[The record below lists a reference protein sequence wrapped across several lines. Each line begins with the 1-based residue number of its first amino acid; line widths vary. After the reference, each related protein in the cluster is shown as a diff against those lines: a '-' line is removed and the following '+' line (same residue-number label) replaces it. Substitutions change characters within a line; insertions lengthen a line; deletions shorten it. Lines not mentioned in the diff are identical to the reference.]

1 MKKVLCMLFALVLT
15 VCLSPPAFADDFLSD
30 DFPQEPTL
38 PDDFFSDGWFFP
50 PYDFDFDMTAPE
62 EEPNNDPKRIID
74 DRELE
79 KYGMSQMT
87 RESYSTDDT
96 YVPESAIDG
105 ILAKMEKDGTAA
117 ILKSYGLT
125 PDTSTLMPLYYC
137 DITVYAER
145 NEIECV
151 PFIMN
156 GKPMYICDVLDED
169 GNFAGVAEF
178 NTAYVRTYM
187 PSRDRNQSVDFVRVI
202 DRVLPQTD
210 KDIDLPAAEA
220 KIMRT
225 DGVGYVFYVKCKT
238 GTFLISTG
246 FNEENSE
253 LFTPENGGV
262 IEPGGKLK
270 KVAKEQLEIARAA
283 SRARAAARIAASP
296 RLQAEERYRRFQLV
310 LIILTI
316 LLGLW
321 AVDGIIQLKFDD
333 EKEKRKKWHYN

>member
-1 MKKVLCMLFALVLT
+1 MKKVFCVLLALMLT
-15 VCLSPPAFADDFLSD
+15 VCFSPSAFADDFFPD

-38 PDDFFSDGWFFP
+38 PDDRFFP
-50 PYDFDFDMTAPE
+50 PFDFDFDVTVPE
-62 EEPNNDPKRIID
+62 EESNNDPKRIID

-79 KYGMSQMT
+79 KYGMSQMA

-105 ILAKMEKDGTAA
+105 ILDEMEKDGTAA
-117 ILKSYGLT
+117 ILESYGLT
-125 PDTSTLMPLYYC
+125 PDISTLMPLYYC

-145 NEIECV
+145 DEIVCV

-156 GKPMYICDVLDED
+156 GKPMYICDVLDEE

-187 PSRDRNQSVDFVRVI
+187 PSSDRSRSVDFVRVI

-246 FNEENSE
+246 FNEENRE

-262 IEPGGKLK
+262 IEPGGKLR
-270 KVAKEQLEIARAA
+270 KVAEEQLEQARAA

-296 RLQAEERYRRFQLV
+296 RLQAEERYRRFRL
-310 LIILTI
+310 I
-316 LLGLW
+316 LLILAILMGLW
-321 AVDGIIQLKFDD
+321 AVDEIIQLKFDD
-333 EKEKRKKWHYN
+333 EKERYMKRHYN

>member
-1 MKKVLCMLFALVLT
+1 MKKVLCVLLAVMLA
-15 VCLSPPAFADDFLSD
+15 VCLSPSAFADDFFGN

-38 PDDFFSDGWFFP
+38 PDDWFFP
-50 PYDFDFDMTAPE
+50 PFDFDFDMTAPE

-79 KYGMSQMT
+79 KYGMSQLA

-96 YVPESAIDG
+96 YVPESAIDR

-125 PDTSTLMPLYYC
+125 PDISTLMPLYYC

-145 NEIECV
+145 DEIECV

-156 GKPMYICDVLDED
+156 GKPMYICDVLDEE

-187 PSRDRNQSVDFVRVI
+187 PSRDRSQSVDFVRVI
-202 DRVLPQTD
+202 DRVLPKTD

-238 GTFLISTG
+238 STFLISTG

-262 IEPGGKLK
+262 IEPGGKLME
-270 KVAKEQLEIARAA
+270 VAEEQLEIARAA

-296 RLQAEERYRRFQLV
+296 RLQAEERYRRFRLV
-310 LIILTI
+310 LLILAI
-316 LLGLW
+316 LMGLW
-321 AVDGIIQLKFDD
+321 AVDEIIQLKFDD
-333 EKEKRKKWHYN
+333 EKGRYMKRHYS

>member
-1 MKKVLCMLFALVLT
+1 MKKVLCVLLALMLT
-15 VCLSPPAFADDFLSD
+15 VCFSPSAFADDFFPD

-38 PDDFFSDGWFFP
+38 PDDRFFP
-50 PYDFDFDMTAPE
+50 PFDFDFDVTVPE
-62 EEPNNDPKRIID
+62 EEPNNDPKRIIG

-105 ILAKMEKDGTAA
+105 ILAEMEKDGTAA
-117 ILKSYGLT
+117 ILESYGLT
-125 PDTSTLMPLYYC
+125 PDISTLMPLYYC

-145 NEIECV
+145 DEIVCV

-156 GKPMYICDVLDED
+156 GKPMYICDVLDEE

-187 PSRDRNQSVDFVRVI
+187 PSSDRSRSVDFVRVI

-246 FNEENSE
+246 FNEENRE

-262 IEPGGKLK
+262 IEPGGELM
-270 KVAKEQLEIARAA
+270 KVAEEQLEQARAA
-283 SRARAAARIAASP
+283 SRACAAARIAASP
-296 RLQAEERYRRFQLV
+296 RLQAEERYRRFRL
-310 LIILTI
+310 I
-316 LLGLW
+316 LLILAILMGLW
-321 AVDGIIQLKFDD
+321 AVDEIIQLKFDD
-333 EKEKRKKWHYN
+333 EKERYMKRHYN

>member
-1 MKKVLCMLFALVLT
+1 MKKVLCVLLALMLT
-15 VCLSPPAFADDFLSD
+15 VCFSPSAFADDFFPD

-38 PDDFFSDGWFFP
+38 SDDRFFP
-50 PYDFDFDMTAPE
+50 PFDFDFDMTAPE
-62 EEPNNDPKRIID
+62 EEPNNDPKRIIG

-79 KYGMSQMT
+79 KYGMSQMA

-105 ILAKMEKDGTAA
+105 ILAEMEKDGTAA
-117 ILKSYGLT
+117 ILESYGLS
-125 PDTSTLMPLYYC
+125 PDISTLMPLYYC

-145 NEIECV
+145 DEIVCV

-156 GKPMYICDVLDED
+156 GKPMYICDVLDEE

-187 PSRDRNQSVDFVRVI
+187 PSSDRSRSVDFVRVI

-238 GTFLISTG
+238 GTFFISTG
-246 FNEENSE
+246 FNEENRE

-262 IEPGGKLK
+262 IEPGGKLM
-270 KVAKEQLEIARAA
+270 KVAEEQLEQARAA
-283 SRARAAARIAASP
+283 SRACAAARIAASP
-296 RLQAEERYRRFQLV
+296 RLQAEERYRRFRL
-310 LIILTI
+310 I
-316 LLGLW
+316 LLILAILMGLW
-321 AVDGIIQLKFDD
+321 AVDEIIQLKFDD
-333 EKEKRKKWHYN
+333 EKERYMKRHYN

>member
-1 MKKVLCMLFALVLT
+1 MKKVLCVLIALMLT
-15 VCLSPPAFADDFLSD
+15 VCLSPSAFAD

-38 PDDFFSDGWFFP
+38 PDDLFSDDWFFP
-50 PYDFDFDMTAPE
+50 PYDFDFDMTASE

-79 KYGMSQMT
+79 KYGMSQLA

-96 YVPESAIDG
+96 YVSESRIDG
-105 ILAKMEKDGTAA
+105 ILAEMEKDGTAA
-117 ILKSYGLT
+117 ILESYGLT
-125 PDTSTLMPLYYC
+125 PDISTLMPLYYC

-145 NEIECV
+145 DEIECV

-156 GKPMYICDVLDED
+156 GKPMYICDVLDEE
-169 GNFAGVAEF
+169 GHFAGVAEF

-202 DRVLPQTD
+202 DRVLPQKD

-262 IEPGGKLK
+262 IEPGGKLR
-270 KVAKEQLEIARAA
+270 KVAEEQLEIARAA

-296 RLQAEERYRRFQLV
+296 RLQAEERYRHFQLV
-310 LIILTI
+310 LIILAI
-316 LLGLW
+316 LTSLW
-321 AVDGIIQLKFDD
+321 AVDGIIQLKLDD
-333 EKEKRKKWHYN
+333 EKERRKKWHYN